1 MPMARSVWPAAVR
14 ARMVDPLFSAPAS
27 LLTRKEAAAEARES
41 VAPQATR
48 IPVVRR
54 PMKKALVPAHMRVA
68 MRMTSIPATALSW
81 ATCSMLVTYTIDGR
95 CAQVVLYGMNTASL
109 DESGGNPGLSLERW

>member
-1 MPMARSVWPAAVR
+1 
-14 ARMVDPLFSAPAS
+14 
-27 LLTRKEAAAEARES
+27 
-41 VAPQATR
+41 
-48 IPVVRR
+48 
-54 PMKKALVPAHMRVA
+54 LVPAHMRVA